1 MSAPEIIWI
10 DSDVLLDHLLRR
22 DPWDEAATELLV
34 RGAAGQIDLR
44 TSALVF
50 ANVHYIVRKL
60 VGNPAALRDIRRL
73 AVFIGIAEMGQA
85 EVNRA
90 LDSEMPDFE
99 DALQIATAIR
109 VPTLSAVLTR
119 NLGDYALAGIPAMT
133 PRDWL
138 ASHPVVESSG
148 ES

>member
-22 DPWDEAATELLV
+22 DPWNEAATELLV

-44 TSALVF
+44 SSALVF
-50 ANVHYIVRKL
+50 ANVHYILRKL
-60 VGNPAALRDIRRL
+60 VGKPAALRDIQRL
-73 AVFIGIAEMGQA
+73 AAFIGIANMGQV
-85 EVNRA
+85 EVTRA
-90 LDSEMPDFE
+90 FDSGMSDFE

-109 VPTLSAVLTR
+109 VPNLSAILTR
-119 NLGDYALAGIPAMT
+119 NLGDYAQAGVPAMT

-138 ASHPVVESSG
+138 ASRPAVGSSDG
-148 ES
+148 S